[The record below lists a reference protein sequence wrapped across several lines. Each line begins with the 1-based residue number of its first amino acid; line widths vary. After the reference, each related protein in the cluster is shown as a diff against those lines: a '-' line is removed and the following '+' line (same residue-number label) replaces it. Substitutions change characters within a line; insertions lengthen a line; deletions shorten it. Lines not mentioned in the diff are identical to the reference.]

1 MIAVKEEDRDIIRFL
16 WVDDVKSAEP
26 KVVKYTFTR
35 VVFGVILSPFLLNA
49 TQQESAVTKE
59 RTLKL

>member
-1 MIAVKEEDRDIIRFL
+1 MIAVKEEDRDILRFL

-35 VVFGVILSPFLLNA
+35 VIFGVTLSRFLLNA
-49 TQQESAVTKE
+49 TQ
-59 RTLKL
+59 